1 MRKKYEELTFTDDF
15 MFCKVLTANPD
26 LCRELLEL
34 VLAVRIKKIVFAE
47 GQKTME
53 TTYDGKGIR
62 LDVYVDDEAGTVYD
76 LEMQSALH
84 ADLPKRMRYYQGI
97 IDLNLI
103 ERGAAYRELKKSY
116 ILFIC
121 LADPFGKGLPVYSF
135 RNACIEAPELE
146 LGDESRKVILNASG
160 RRDGL
165 SEEMCSFLD
174 YLQKKGVNSSFT
186 GKLQKAVDDAIE
198 HKQWEVEYMTFNL
211 KLIEERE
218 EGRREGLTEGRREGL
233 TEGRTMEIFL
243 SIQEGDYGVE
253 RGAKKLGIT
262 TAELVQKMEAA
273 GYRVPQFT

>member
-1 MRKKYEELTFTDDF
+1 MRKKYKELTFTDDF

-26 LCRELLEL
+26 LYRELLEL

-47 GQKTME
+47 SQKTVE
-53 TTYDGKGIR
+53 ATYDGKGIR

-121 LADPFGKGLPVYSF
+121 LSDPFGKGLPVYSF

-146 LGDESRKVILNASG
+146 LGDESRKVLLNAAG

-174 YLQKKGVNSSFT
+174 YLQKKGANSSFT
-186 GKLQKAVDDAIE
+186 
-198 HKQWEVEYMTFNL
+198 
-211 KLIEERE
+211 
-218 EGRREGLTEGRREGL
+218 
-233 TEGRTMEIFL
+233 
-243 SIQEGDYGVE
+243 
-253 RGAKKLGIT
+253 
-262 TAELVQKMEAA
+262 
-273 GYRVPQFT
+273 